1 MDYLCNEIIAIHTF
15 STFHFQ
21 INFEKHYASQLF
33 HSLPKCLNDIFLPDT
48 FSLIS
53 DSQVHIY
60 KDQVRCNYVAI

>member
-21 INFEKHYASQLF
+21 INFEKKHYVSQLF
-33 HSLPKCLNDIFLPDT
+33 PSLAKSFNAIFLLDT
-48 FSLIS
+48 FSLMS

-60 KDQVRCNYVAI
+60 KEQVSINM